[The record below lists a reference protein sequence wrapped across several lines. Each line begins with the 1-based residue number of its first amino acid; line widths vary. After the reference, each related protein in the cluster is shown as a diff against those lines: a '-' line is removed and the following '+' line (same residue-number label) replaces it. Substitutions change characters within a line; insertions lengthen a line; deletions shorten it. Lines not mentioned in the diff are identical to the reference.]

1 MSSFKG
7 SKMAADKVLKIGARL
22 QFFPEVAPLG
32 ASSRVED
39 IKQNKLF
46 VAAMP
51 MTDKGIPLIP
61 QPGEQMLCK
70 ILGDGC
76 FFRFFAKFLDKGMDG
91 HLPVWY
97 VAMPQEVEKV
107 QNREFVRVSADYPV
121 ILRPL
126 DEYGAMKDMII
137 TRISDISGGGIG
149 IVDDVELKLNSKVV
163 LEMSNIPGVG
173 MLRITGLVVR
183 CMSVKNAAKPL
194 FNIGIKF
201 LDVSKLHQ
209 NRLVKFI
216 FSLQRETLAKGIGKK

>member
-1 MSSFKG
+1 MSAFKG

-22 QFFPEVAPLG
+22 QFFPEAAPLG

-39 IKQNKLF
+39 IKDNKLM
-46 VAAMP
+46 AAMP
-51 MTDKGIPLIP
+51 RTDKGVPLIP

-76 FFRFFAKFLDKGMDG
+76 FYRFFAKFIDKGMDG

-107 QNREFVRVSADYPV
+107 QNREFVRVPADYPV

-126 DEYGAMKDMII
+126 DEYGAMADMII
-137 TRISDISGGGIG
+137 TRITDISGGGIG
-149 IVDDVELKLNSKVV
+149 ILDDRELKLNSKVV

-183 CMSVKNAAKPL
+183 CMPVKNAASTL
-194 FNIGIKF
+194 YSIGIKF
-201 LDVSKLHQ
+201 LDVSKVHQ
-209 NRLVKFI
+209 NRLVKFV
-216 FSLQRETLAKGIGKK
+216 FSIQRQALAKGIGTK